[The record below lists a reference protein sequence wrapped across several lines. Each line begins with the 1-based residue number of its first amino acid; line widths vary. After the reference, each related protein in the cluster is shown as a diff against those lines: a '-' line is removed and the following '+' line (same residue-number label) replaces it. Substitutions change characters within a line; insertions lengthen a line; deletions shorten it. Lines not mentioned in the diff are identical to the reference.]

1 VSGGRRGNC
10 ITTDTV
16 ENNMTIVAGAGAAA
30 GAATDERR
38 ASIAVVDDDSGFAGY
53 LRTFLAL
60 RGYEARSYTRGDEI
74 VAAIRQGEPP
84 DIVLLDVAMPGMD
97 GIQTLKALKS
107 ARPELQVIMLSG
119 REQANIIVEAVRLG
133 AADYVVKPDD
143 PEGLGEIALD
153 AAIKQAIERNRLV
166 NELTDL
172 RRQLSDDQSHAFLAW
187 GDSPAMHQVAHVIE
201 QVADSDVTVLIRG
214 ESGVGKELVARA
226 IHQRSTR
233 RQKPFVKVNCAAL
246 PAELLESELFG
257 HEKGAFTGA
266 ATTRIGKFEQ
276 ANFGTI
282 FLDEIGEMKPPLQ
295 AKLLHVL
302 QDAEF
307 TKLGSNKKITIDVR
321 VVAATN
327 RDLEKMMLNGDFRED
342 LYYRL
347 KVIEAVV
354 PPLRERRDEIPQLTD
369 FFIARYSQRYNRPVR
384 PLSDDVRQ
392 MFLTYEW
399 PGNVRELENMI
410 KRFVILQDEALVMR
424 ELTKPRPPAA
434 PLPAQTGAAAAAAPP
449 AEPPPAPHAP
459 ASGPHGAPPAAMP
472 EPEEDD
478 DMADEGVPL
487 ASAPPS
493 PEARRLADV
502 ARQAALAAERAAIA
516 DALRQVHWNRRKA
529 AQILGVSYKTLLNKI
544 KETGIER
551 P

>member
-1 VSGGRRGNC
+1 M
-10 ITTDTV
+10 TT
-16 ENNMTIVAGAGAAA
+16 VAGAGAVGP
-30 GAATDERR
+30 GAEERR

-153 AAIKQAIERNRLV
+153 AAIKQAFERNRLV
-166 NELTDL
+166 SELTDL
-172 RRQLSDDQSHAFLAW
+172 RRQLSVDQDQAFLGW
-187 GDSPAMHQVAHVIE
+187 GDSPAMRNVAVIIE

-233 RQKPFVKVNCAAL
+233 KQKPFVKVNCAAL

-307 TKLGSNKKITIDVR
+307 TKLGSNKRINIDVR

-327 RDLEKMMLNGDFRED
+327 RDLEQMMLRGDFRED

-347 KVIEAVV
+347 KVIEASV
-354 PPLRERRDEIPQLTD
+354 PPLRERRDEISQLAD
-369 FFIARYSQRYNRPVR
+369 FFVAKYSQRYNRSGR
-384 PLSDDVRQ
+384 PLSDELRN

-410 KRFVILQDEALVMR
+410 KRFVILQDEAMVMR
-424 ELTKPRPPAA
+424 ELTKPRTFVVSAMNASMPPWSEAHESTHPPQHSMPPSVAA
-434 PLPAQTGAAAAAAPP
+434 PAPP
-449 AEPPPAPHAP
+449 VSTPEPDDDDDAEDEVPVAV
-459 ASGPHGAPPAAMP
+459 APPTT
-472 EPEEDD
+472 D
-478 DMADEGVPL
+478 G
-487 ASAPPS
+487 
-493 PEARRLADV
+493 RRLADV
-502 ARQAALAAERAAIA
+502 AREAALAAERVAIS
-516 DALRQVHWNRRKA
+516 DTLRQVHWNRRKA

>member
-1 VSGGRRGNC
+1 
-10 ITTDTV
+10 
-16 ENNMTIVAGAGAAA
+16 M
-30 GAATDERR
+30 DERR
-38 ASIAVVDDDSGFAGY
+38 PSIAVVDDDRGFASY

-60 RGYEARSYTRGDEI
+60 RGYEARAYTRGDEI

-153 AAIKQAIERNRLV
+153 AAIKQAIERSRLV
-166 NELTDL
+166 TELTDL

-187 GDSPAMHQVAHVIE
+187 GDSPAMRQVAHVIE

-226 IHQRSTR
+226 IHQHSTR

-266 ATTRIGKFEQ
+266 AATRIGKFEQ
-276 ANFGTI
+276 ANLGTI

-307 TKLGSNKKITIDVR
+307 TKLGSNKRITIDVR

-342 LYYRL
+342 LYYRR
-347 KVIEAVV
+347 KVIEAAV

-369 FFIARYSQRYNRPVR
+369 FFIAKYSQRYNRPVR
-384 PLSDDVRQ
+384 PLSDELRQ
-392 MFLTYEW
+392 MFSTYEW

-410 KRFVILQDEALVMR
+410 KRFVILQDEALVVR
-424 ELTKPRPPAA
+424 ELTRPRPSLQPSGPIYAGANIPA
-434 PLPAQTGAAAAAAPP
+434 TAADHSPP
-449 AEPPPAPHAP
+449 AYHSP
-459 ASGPHGAPPAAMP
+459 ASGPSGAPPATMP
-472 EPEEDD
+472 EPDEDEDVVDD
-478 DMADEGVPL
+478 DVPL
-487 ASAPPS
+487 ASAS
-493 PEARRLADV
+493 PVSQDGRRLADV
-502 ARQAALAAERAAIA
+502 AREAALAAERVAIA
-516 DALRQVHWNRRKA
+516 DTLKQVHWNRRKA
-529 AQILGVSYKTLLNKI
+529 AQLLGVSYKTLLNKI

>member
-1 VSGGRRGNC
+1 MS
-10 ITTDTV
+10 TV
-16 ENNMTIVAGAGAAA
+16 VGAGETPSP
-30 GAATDERR
+30 GTATEERR
-38 ASIAVVDDDSGFAGY
+38 PSIAVVDDDSGFAGY

-97 GIQTLKALKS
+97 GLQTLKALKA

-119 REQANIIVEAVRLG
+119 REQAQIIVEAVRLG

-153 AAIKQAIERNRLV
+153 AAIKQAIERSRLV
-166 NELTDL
+166 SELTDL
-172 RRQLSDDQSHAFLAW
+172 RRQLSDDQSEAFIGW
-187 GDSPAMHQVAHVIE
+187 SDSPAMRHVALIIE

-233 RQKPFVKVNCAAL
+233 KQRPFVKVNCAAL

-276 ANFGTI
+276 AHTGTI

-307 TKLGSNKKITIDVR
+307 TKLGSNKKINIDVR

-327 RDLEKMMLNGDFRED
+327 RDLEQMMLRGEFRED

-347 KVIEAVV
+347 KVIEASV
-354 PPLRERRDEIPQLTD
+354 PPLRERRDEILHLTD
-369 FFIARYSQRYNRPVR
+369 FFIAKYSQRYNRPVR
-384 PLSDDVRQ
+384 PLTDELRE
-392 MFLTYEW
+392 MFLQYEW

-410 KRFVILQDEALVMR
+410 KRFVILQDEQLVMR
-424 ELTKPRPPAA
+424 ELSRPRVMPQPAGVTA
-434 PLPAQTGAAAAAAPP
+434 PAHEYAPAYHS
-449 AEPPPAPHAP
+449 PPPMPL
-459 ASGPHGAPPAAMP
+459 APPAAAP
-472 EPEEDD
+472 DD
-478 DMADEGVPL
+478 DADEGEPAV
-487 ASAPPS
+487 AAAP
-493 PEARRLADV
+493 AQDGRRLSEV
-502 ARQAALAAERAAIA
+502 AREAALTAERTVIS
-516 DALRQVHWNRRKA
+516 DTLRQVHWNRRKA

>member
-1 VSGGRRGNC
+1 MSTVVDEGSSVADTSG
-10 ITTDTV
+10 
-16 ENNMTIVAGAGAAA
+16 
-30 GAATDERR
+30 DERR
-38 ASIAVVDDDSGFAGY
+38 SAGDRRPLIAVVDDDSGFAGY

-60 RGYEARSYTRGDEI
+60 RGYEGTRSYTRGDEI

-97 GIQTLKALKS
+97 GLQTLKALKT

-119 REQANIIVEAVRLG
+119 REQAQTIVEAVRLG

-143 PEGLGEIALD
+143 PEGLGEVALD
-153 AAIKQAIERNRLV
+153 VAIKQAIERSRLV

-172 RRQLSDDQSHAFLAW
+172 RQQLSDDQNEAFIGW
-187 GDSPAMHQVAHVIE
+187 GDSPAMRQVARIIE

-276 ANFGTI
+276 AHSGTI

-307 TKLGSNKKITIDVR
+307 TKLGSNKRITVDVR

-327 RDLEKMMLNGDFRED
+327 RDLEQMMLHGEFRED

-347 KVIEAVV
+347 KVIEASV
-354 PPLRERRDEIPQLTD
+354 PSLRERRDEIPSLTD
-369 FFIARYSQRYNRPVR
+369 FFIVKYSHRYNRPVR
-384 PLSDDVRQ
+384 PLSPELRDQ
-392 MFLTYEW
+392 FLGYDW

-410 KRFVILQDEALVMR
+410 KRFVILQDEQLVTR
-424 ELTKPRPPAA
+424 ELTRPRPVATTAPMLSAPDYARVAPPAFHSPTAPPAA
-434 PLPAQTGAAAAAAPP
+434 PPASADLADSDAVSDGAAAPAPP
-449 AEPPPAPHAP
+449 G
-459 ASGPHGAPPAAMP
+459 GPDG
-472 EPEEDD
+472 
-478 DMADEGVPL
+478 
-487 ASAPPS
+487 
-493 PEARRLADV
+493 RRLADV
-502 ARQAALAAERAAIA
+502 AREAALAAERSIIA
-516 DALRQVHWNRRKA
+516 VTLRQVHWNRRKA

>member
-1 VSGGRRGNC
+1 MS
-10 ITTDTV
+10 TV
-16 ENNMTIVAGAGAAA
+16 IGAGSTPNPGSPTAPAPAGA
-30 GAATDERR
+30 TEERR
-38 ASIAVVDDDSGFAGY
+38 PSIAVVDDDSGFAGY
-53 LRTFLAL
+53 LRTFLGV
-60 RGYEARSYTRGDEI
+60 RGYEAKSYSRGDEI

-97 GIQTLKALKS
+97 GLQTLKAIKA

-119 REQANIIVEAVRLG
+119 REQAQTIVEAVRLG

-153 AAIKQAIERNRLV
+153 AAIKQAIERSRLV
-166 NELTDL
+166 SELTDL
-172 RRQLSDDQSHAFLAW
+172 RRQLSDDQNEAFIGW
-187 GDSPAMHQVAHVIE
+187 GDSPAMRHVALIIE

-233 RQKPFVKVNCAAL
+233 KQRPFVKVNCAAL

-276 ANFGTI
+276 AHSGTI

-307 TKLGSNKKITIDVR
+307 TKLGSNKKINVDVR

-327 RDLEKMMLNGDFRED
+327 RDLEQMMLRGDFRED

-347 KVIEAVV
+347 KVIEATV
-354 PPLRERRDEIPQLTD
+354 PPLRERRDEIPSLTD
-369 FFIARYSQRYNRPVR
+369 FFIVKYSQRYNRPVR
-384 PLSDDVRQ
+384 PLTDELRQ
-392 MFLTYEW
+392 KFTEYNW

-410 KRFVILQDEALVMR
+410 KRFVILQDEQLVMR
-424 ELTKPRPPAA
+424 ELNKPRVMPNPYGVTAPQSEYAPAYHAPPPQPPQPEPASPADDDEIDDDTPEAVAPAA
-434 PLPAQTGAAAAAAPP
+434 
-449 AEPPPAPHAP
+449 
-459 ASGPHGAPPAAMP
+459 
-472 EPEEDD
+472 
-478 DMADEGVPL
+478 ADG
-487 ASAPPS
+487 
-493 PEARRLADV
+493 RRLAEV
-502 ARQAALAAERAAIA
+502 AREAALNAERTIISET
-516 DALRQVHWNRRKA
+516 LRQVHWNRRKA
-529 AQILGVSYKTLLNKI
+529 AIILGVSYKTLLNKI

>member
-1 VSGGRRGNC
+1 M
-10 ITTDTV
+10 
-16 ENNMTIVAGAGAAA
+16 E
-30 GAATDERR
+30 ERR
-38 ASIAVVDDDSGFAGY
+38 ASIAVVDDDGGFASY

-60 RGYEARSYTRGDEI
+60 RGYEARAYTRGDEI

-133 AADYVVKPDD
+133 AADYVVKPGD

-172 RRQLSDDQSHAFLAW
+172 RRQLSDDQNHAFIGW
-187 GDSPAMHQVAHVIE
+187 GDSPAMRQVAHVIE

-226 IHQRSTR
+226 IHQHSTR

-307 TKLGSNKKITIDVR
+307 TKLGSNKKINIDVR

-347 KVIEAVV
+347 KVIEATV
-354 PPLRERRDEIPQLTD
+354 PALRERRDEIPHLTD
-369 FFIARYSQRYNRPVR
+369 FFITKYSQRYNRPVR
-384 PLSDDVRQ
+384 PLSDDLRR
-392 MFLTYEW
+392 MFLTYAW

-424 ELTKPRPPAA
+424 ELTKPRPAA
-434 PLPAQTGAAAAAAPP
+434 TMSAGAAYSGIPVAAIAADHGSQQHP
-449 AEPPPAPHAP
+449 AYHSPAP
-459 ASGPHGAPPAAMP
+459 GPGGAPPAAMP
-472 EPEEDD
+472 EPDD
-478 DMADEGVPL
+478 DDDVVDEDVPL
-487 ASAPPS
+487 ASAAPPPS
-493 PEARRLADV
+493 QDGRRLADV
-502 ARQAALAAERAAIA
+502 AREAALAAERVVIA
-516 DALRQVHWNRRKA
+516 DTLRQVHWNRRKA

>member
-1 VSGGRRGNC
+1 M
-10 ITTDTV
+10 
-16 ENNMTIVAGAGAAA
+16 E
-30 GAATDERR
+30 ERR
-38 ASIAVVDDDSGFAGY
+38 ALIAVVDDDGGFASY

-60 RGYEARSYTRGDEI
+60 RGYDARSYTRGDEI

-172 RRQLSDDQSHAFLAW
+172 RRQLSDDQSHAFIGW
-187 GDSPAMHQVAHVIE
+187 GDSPAMRQVAHVIE

-226 IHQRSTR
+226 IHQHSTR

-257 HEKGAFTGA
+257 HERGAFTGA

-302 QDAEF
+302 QDSDF

-327 RDLEKMMLNGDFRED
+327 RNLEQMMLNGDFRED

-347 KVIEAVV
+347 KVIEATV
-354 PPLRERRDEIPQLTD
+354 PSLRERRDEIPHLTD
-369 FFIARYSQRYNRPVR
+369 FFIAKYSQRYNRPVR
-384 PLSDDVRQ
+384 PLSDELRQ
-392 MFLTYEW
+392 MFLTYGW

-410 KRFVILQDEALVMR
+410 KRFVILQDEALVTR
-424 ELTKPRPPAA
+424 ELTKPRPSLSGQTAA
-434 PLPAQTGAAAAAAPP
+434 PVHSGAYATASAADQSPP
-449 AEPPPAPHAP
+449 AYHAP
-459 ASGPHGAPPAAMP
+459 ASGPAAAPPAAMP
-472 EPEEDD
+472 ESEEDEDVAD
-478 DMADEGVPL
+478 DHVPL
-487 ASAPPS
+487 ASPAPAPPS
-493 PEARRLADV
+493 TDGRRLADV
-502 ARQAALAAERAAIA
+502 AREAALAAERVVIA
-516 DALRQVHWNRRKA
+516 DTLRQVHWNRRKA

>member
-1 VSGGRRGNC
+1 MA
-10 ITTDTV
+10 TTAS
-16 ENNMTIVAGAGAAA
+16 AGATPGSDIS
-30 GAATDERR
+30 TEERR
-38 ASIAVVDDDSGFAGY
+38 PSIAVVDDDSGFAGY

-74 VAAIRQGEPP
+74 VAAMKQGESPE
-84 DIVLLDVAMPGMD
+84 IVLLDVAMPGMD
-97 GIQTLKALKS
+97 GLQTLKALKQ

-119 REQANIIVEAVRLG
+119 REQANIIVEAVRNG

-153 AAIKQAIERNRLV
+153 AAIKQAFERSRLV
-166 NELTDL
+166 SEITDL
-172 RRQLSDDQSHAFLAW
+172 RRQLSVDQDEAFIGW
-187 GDSPAMHQVAHVIE
+187 GDSPAMRQVALIIE

-233 RQKPFVKVNCAAL
+233 RNKPFVKVNCAAL

-266 ATTRIGKFEQ
+266 AMTRIGKFEQ
-276 ANFGTI
+276 AHLGTI
-282 FLDEIGEMKPPLQ
+282 LLDEIGEMKPPLQ

-307 TKLGSNKKITIDVR
+307 TKLGSNKKITIDIR

-327 RDLEKMMLNGDFRED
+327 QDLEAMMLRGEFRED

-347 KVIEAVV
+347 KVIEAFV
-354 PPLRERRDEIPQLTD
+354 PPLRERRDEITQLTD
-369 FFIARYSQRYNRPVR
+369 FFIAKYSERYNRPVR
-384 PLSDDVRQ
+384 PISDELRH
-392 MFLTYEW
+392 MFQTYEW
-399 PGNVRELENMI
+399 PGNIRELENMI
-410 KRFVILQDEALVMR
+410 KRFVILQDEQLVIR
-424 ELTKPRPPAA
+424 ELTKPRPMAA
-434 PLPAQTGAAAAAAPP
+434 HPSAAASTPVESAVAAAAT
-449 AEPPPAPHAP
+449 
-459 ASGPHGAPPAAMP
+459 SVPAAQ
-472 EPEEDD
+472 
-478 DMADEGVPL
+478 A
-487 ASAPPS
+487 ASAPAAASSGIEEDGAAEDEVAATPTRAAS
-493 PEARRLADV
+493 SDGRRLADV
-502 ARQAALAAERAAIA
+502 AREAALAAERTAIS
-516 DALRQVHWNRRKA
+516 DTLRQVHWNRRKA